1 MKILDPQHIARH
13 AIRLGHVVTGSVAH
27 LVACIALGVAGAA
40 SAQTWQPTK
49 TVEIVVPAGPSGA
62 LDQAAR
68 MIKLIL
74 DERKLVGHPVL
85 ISNKPGGGGK
95 IAFNTLAQRE
105 ADAHVL
111 SINTHGYLSNHI
123 AGTLDVLPHRDFTAV
138 AVLLDESIVVA
149 VRADSAVKTA
159 ADLVAQLKAR
169 PESMPIGVATTVGNH
184 IHIGIAKPLKAA
196 GVDVGRLTVAAFR
209 SSGDSMVALLGGHI
223 DIAAATTPNAVT
235 LYKAGKIRLLAVSSA
250 ERLGGA
256 LAEVPTWREAGVDS
270 VFQSALG
277 LLLPRGVSPAQI
289 AWWEQTLRTLTATE
303 EWRRH
308 LEHNQSRAHFL
319 GHAEAARFY
328 ESEYNAMRAL
338 VADMRLSKP

>member
-1 MKILDPQHIARH
+1 MF
-13 AIRLGHVVTGSVAH
+13 
-27 LVACIALGVAGAA
+27 GAA
-40 SAQTWQPTK
+40 SAAAAQTWQPTK
-49 TVEIVVPAGPSGA
+49 PVEIVVPAGPSGA

-68 MIKLIL
+68 MLKQIL
-74 DERKLVGHPVL
+74 DERKLAGQTVL
-85 ISNKPGGGGK
+85 ISNKSGGGGK

-105 ADAHVL
+105 GDAHVL

-123 AGTLDVLPHRDFTAV
+123 AGSLDVLPHRDFTPI

-149 VRADSAVKTA
+149 VRADSPVKSVR
-159 ADLVAQLKAR
+159 DLVAQLKAL

-196 GVDVGRLTVAAFR
+196 GVDVSRLTVAAFR

-235 LYKAGKIRLLAVSSA
+235 LYKAGKIRLLAVSSP

-256 LAEVPTWREAGVDS
+256 LSEVPTWREAGVES

-289 AWWEQTLRTLTATE
+289 AWWEQTLRSVTATE
-303 EWRRH
+303 EWMRH

-319 GHAEAARFY
+319 GNAEAARFY

-338 VADMRLSKP
+338 VADMKLTKP